1 MEFRIFNKSYLNASR
16 YTAGQSAKQPSM
28 KRKKT
33 RSALFGVKVHSLDAS
48 SISNLQLGGTKVGWV
63 GAKSVPITSADS
75 YWSAI
80 SLYTPCQHDLD
91 LI

>member
-1 MEFRIFNKSYLNASR
+1 
-16 YTAGQSAKQPSM
+16 
-28 KRKKT
+28 
-33 RSALFGVKVHSLDAS
+33 
-48 SISNLQLGGTKVGWV
+48 LQLGGTKVGWV
-63 GAKSVPITSADS
+63 GAKSVPITSADP